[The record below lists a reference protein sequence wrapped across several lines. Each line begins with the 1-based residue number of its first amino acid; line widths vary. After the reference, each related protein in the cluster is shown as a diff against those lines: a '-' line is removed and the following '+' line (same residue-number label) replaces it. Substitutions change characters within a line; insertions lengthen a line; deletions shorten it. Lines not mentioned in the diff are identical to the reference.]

1 VHAARQPGSLPGL
14 ASRLHYERHRP
25 EQTTL
30 YRLVQQHAASF
41 IAHTEASTDAE
52 LPRFIKDEFDAFLE
66 CGILAH
72 GFLRLRCGECG
83 HDKLL
88 AFSCKRRGF
97 CPSCGA
103 RRMSQT
109 AAHLVDHVIPHVPV
123 RQWVLSLPIPLRVLL
138 AAQPELVTPVLQVVQ
153 RVVTRHL
160 LRQAGLKADEGHGG
174 AVTLIQRFGSAANLN
189 IHLHCLVL
197 DGVYCCDA
205 DGSPAFIEADAPTDD
220 ELHALLQTVIA
231 RLMKMLTRR
240 GVLVEDMGQTYLAE
254 PDADG
259 EEARTLRPL
268 QAAAITYRI
277 AFGPRAGQK
286 VLTLR
291 GAMPREDSA
300 RQPLCAD
307 IDGFSLHAAVR
318 VEAHDRKRLEQLC
331 RYITRPALSDE
342 RVQVNAAG
350 QVELKLKTPWRD
362 GTTHLVLSP
371 LEFMQRLAAL
381 VPRPRLHLI
390 RFHGVLAPNA
400 KLRSLVVPQ
409 GPEVEER
416 ATAAVAASECV
427 VQTETNPDRPDR
439 PHRIAWARLLKRVF
453 DIDMQHCPNCG
464 AGELEIIAAIL
475 GRPAIQ
481 KILDHLVS
489 DPQPPP
495 EAPGTRAGA
504 ALHRLSRGRRQR
516 PSPSAA
522 LPPDSRGGAAGRV
535 GATGI
540 TPGSTPTSSPR
551 LRPVMARR
559 PADLT
564 AAAVAKPDSC
574 T

>member
-1 VHAARQPGSLPGL
+1 MHAARQPGSLPGL

-331 RYITRPALSDE
+331 RC
-342 RVQVNAAG
+342 AG
-350 QVELKLKTPWRD
+350 QCRRAGRAEAEDTVARRHD
-362 GTTHLVLSP
+362 ASG
-371 LEFMQRLAAL
+371 LEPAGVHAA
-381 VPRPRLHLI
+381 
-390 RFHGVLAPNA
+390 A
-400 KLRSLVVPQ
+400 
-409 GPEVEER
+409 
-416 ATAAVAASECV
+416 
-427 VQTETNPDRPDR
+427 
-439 PHRIAWARLLKRVF
+439 
-453 DIDMQHCPNCG
+453 CG
-464 AGELEIIAAIL
+464 AGSPAASASHQVP
-475 GRPAIQ
+475 R
-481 KILDHLVS
+481 
-489 DPQPPP
+489 
-495 EAPGTRAGA
+495 RAGA
-504 ALHRLSRGRRQR
+504 QRQ
-516 PSPSAA
+516 AA
-522 LPPDSRGGAAGRV
+522 VPGGAARARG
-535 GATGI
+535 GGTGHRSRCRQRMR
-540 TPGSTPTSSPR
+540 G
-551 LRPVMARR
+551 
-559 PADLT
+559 
-564 AAAVAKPDSC
+564 PDRD
-574 T
+574 